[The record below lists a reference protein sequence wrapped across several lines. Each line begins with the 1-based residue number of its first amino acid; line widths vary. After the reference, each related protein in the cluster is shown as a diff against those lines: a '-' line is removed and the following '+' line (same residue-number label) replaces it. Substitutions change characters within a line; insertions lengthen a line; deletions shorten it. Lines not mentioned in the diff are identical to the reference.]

1 MSKVYQ
7 PLGPLLSGA
16 GSRAFLGLEVARGVA
31 SRAIVLVWVPDEI
44 AKDPEALVKIERE
57 TIRAAALEHPNII
70 KVYGLATLD
79 EGTARVVEFADGESL
94 RKVLNVVE
102 KLPPRLAAL
111 VVADAATGAQHA
123 HVTGDD
129 APLVHGDIR
138 PETLMVAFS
147 GVCKVAGYGALGV
160 APKEQGGRRVQGRRT
175 HCAPEQI
182 LGGRDAIN
190 RQTDVYL
197 LGLVLYECLTGCV
210 PFTDA
215 PNFDDA
221 VLHDPVPLLLPDVP
235 PALIKVVEK
244 AMAKKSSD
252 RFRTAAALRD
262 AIEQAVGT
270 LPPHEE
276 LEAFLRPFFPADSPE
291 RSARRREI
299 ESGIADQ
306 DRRAEDPEAPNGAS
320 EPGAGKP
327 PSPSEVSSPEELS
340 PSVASLHRAKG
351 RYVAT
356 YVGSLLLILTA
367 LGYSYLERAKEPV
380 VAKLESGPTAGLAQ
394 QAPSPNL
401 ELAQPS
407 AKQAAAPTDSPAQR
421 GGAAGSQATTGSVS
435 TDSARPTVARA
446 PARIET
452 AVAQVPADSAPES
465 SLITVSAPSGAAQ
478 SSLELTVDPPVEVT
492 IDGRALGRS
501 PVSIAL
507 APGKHVL
514 QFTDPSRGINV
525 SRAIEVGP
533 GAKTSQQLVIGKSV
547 VRVDAPAGAAIYVDG
562 KPVGT
567 APIDEIS
574 VFEGK
579 HRILATL
586 GTGKWQQGFS
596 VSANE
601 RMSFKIESID
611 R

>member
-44 AKDPEALVKIERE
+44 AKDPEALAKIERE
-57 TIRAAALEHPNII
+57 TMRAASLEHPNII

-94 RKVLNVVE
+94 RKVLDVAQ

-111 VVADAATGAQHA
+111 VAADAAVGTHHA
-123 HVTGDD
+123 HVTGND

-138 PETLMVAFS
+138 PETLMVSFS

-160 APKEQGGRRVQGRRT
+160 APKEQSGRRVQGRRT

-182 LGGRDAIN
+182 LGGRDAVN

-197 LGLVLYECLTGCV
+197 LGLVLYECLTGGT

-221 VLHDPVPLLLPDVP
+221 VLHDPVPLLLPDDVP
-235 PALIKVVEK
+235 PALTKVVEK
-244 AMAKKSSD
+244 AMAKKSYD
-252 RFRTAAALRD
+252 RYKTAGALRD
-262 AIEQAVGT
+262 AIEQAVGA
-270 LPPHEE
+270 LPAHEE

-299 ESGIADQ
+299 EAGIADQ
-306 DRRAEDPEAPNGAS
+306 DRRAGGDPESPNGAS
-320 EPGAGKP
+320 APGADPP
-327 PSPSEVSSPEELS
+327 PSPSVSNSGEPS
-340 PSVASLHRAKG
+340 PSVASLQRAKG

-356 YVGSLLLILTA
+356 YVASLLLIFTA
-367 LGYSYLERAKEPV
+367 LGYSYLERGKEPGG
-380 VAKLESGPTAGLAQ
+380 AKPERVSMASSAREAASPSVGLAQ
-394 QAPSPNL
+394 PT
-401 ELAQPS
+401 
-407 AKQAAAPTDSPAQR
+407 AA
-421 GGAAGSQATTGSVS
+421 
-435 TDSARPTVARA
+435 VAHA
-446 PARIET
+446 PARVET
-452 AVAQVPADSAPES
+452 AVAQGPADSSPES
-465 SLITVSAPSGAAQ
+465 SIATVSAPSGAGQ

-492 IDGRALGRS
+492 IDGHALGRS

-507 APGKHVL
+507 APGKHIV

-525 SRAIEVGP
+525 SRSIQVAP

-562 KPVGT
+562 KSVGT

-579 HRILATL
+579 HRILARL

>member
-44 AKDPEALVKIERE
+44 ANDPEALAKIERE
-57 TIRAAALEHPNII
+57 TLRAASLEHPNII

-94 RKVLNVVE
+94 RKVLDVAQ

-111 VVADAATGAQHA
+111 VAADAAVGAHHA
-123 HVTGDD
+123 HVTGDS

-138 PETLMVAFS
+138 PETLMVSFS

-182 LGGRDAIN
+182 LGGRDAVN

-197 LGLVLYECLTGCV
+197 LGLVLYECLTGGT

-221 VLHDPVPLLLPDVP
+221 VLHDPVPLLLPDDVP

-244 AMAKKSSD
+244 AMAKKSYD
-252 RFRTAAALRD
+252 RYKTAGALRD

-270 LPPHEE
+270 LPAHEE
-276 LEAFLRPFFPADSPE
+276 LEAFLHPLFPADSPE

-299 ESGIADQ
+299 EAGIADQ
-306 DRRAEDPEAPNGAS
+306 DRRAGGVSESPNGAS
-320 EPGAGKP
+320 APGADHP
-327 PSPSEVSSPEELS
+327 PSPPGSNPGELS

-356 YVGSLLLILTA
+356 YVASLLLIFTA
-367 LGYSYLERAKEPV
+367 LGYSYLERGKEPGG
-380 VAKLESGPTAGLAQ
+380 AKLERVSMVSSAREAASLSLGLAQ
-394 QAPSPNL
+394 PTP
-401 ELAQPS
+401 
-407 AKQAAAPTDSPAQR
+407 KQATAPTDSPDR
-421 GGAAGSQATTGSVS
+421 RGAAGSQTTTESVS
-435 TDSARPTVARA
+435 TDSARAAVAHA
-446 PARIET
+446 PARVET
-452 AVAQVPADSAPES
+452 AVALRREDSAPES
-465 SLITVSAPSGAAQ
+465 SVATVSAPSGAGQ

-507 APGKHVL
+507 APGKHVV
-514 QFTDPSRGINV
+514 QFTDASRGIDV
-525 SRAIEVGP
+525 SRSIRVAAGT
-533 GAKTSQQLVIGKSV
+533 KTSQQLVIGKSV

-562 KPVGT
+562 KSVGT

-579 HRILATL
+579 HRILARL